1 MKKSSQNKVQASD
14 LDLSD
19 DGNKAT
25 VKKKITCDFVL
36 ELWEKS
42 KAAKGK
48 EKKELA
54 KAAYVCS
61 QNVGGWIVE

>member
-1 MKKSSQNKVQASD
+1 MKHSGQNKVQASD

-19 DGNKAT
+19 DNKAT